1 MHMTAK
7 PLFSIFYEPPKEEI
21 AKHCSKLNLHS
32 ILYLPQKALILTV
45 VWGLFDANFV
55 SWLGGFPKAPS
66 ILHQ

>member
-7 PLFSIFYEPPKEEI
+7 PLFPVFYEPPKEEI
-21 AKHCSKLNLHS
+21 AKHCSKLKLHS

-55 SWLGGFPKAPS
+55 SWLGGFPKAPR
-66 ILHQ
+66 ILLQ